1 MRKLILII
9 FISFMWGTP
18 KTTVKAYSEVP
29 IKSFF
34 ITCKGTLDVS
44 SGSWKNDTENFHQD
58 IKINFYNPKNQNH
71 NLSEMIM
78 SYEIVTSSELMS
90 RPHEIAQLVYDI
102 NSELDKEF
110 IEKFL
115 SYGGGLIDNNS
126 QDGIIKITGGSE
138 NLKNYNPEFWLS
150 KYSEILNL
158 NVGTLSINIVVEG
171 KNKFYFTA
179 RANCNQNQELL
190 SYLKK
195 RKNSSG
201 QTFKDILGKYLGK

>member
-9 FISFMWGTP
+9 FISLMWGTP

-44 SGSWKNDTENFHQD
+44 SGSWKNDTENFYQD

>member
-9 FISFMWGTP
+9 FISLIWSTP

-44 SGSWKNDTENFHQD
+44 SGSWKNDTENFYQD
-58 IKINFYNPKNQNH
+58 IKINFYNQKNQNH
-71 NLSEMIM
+71 NVSDMIM
-78 SYEIVTSSELMS
+78 SYEIVTSSDFMS
-90 RPHEIAQLVYDI
+90 RPHEIAQFLYDI
-102 NSELDKEF
+102 YSELDNEF
-110 IEKFL
+110 IETFL

-158 NVGTLSINIVVEG
+158 NVGTLSINIAVEG

>member
-9 FISFMWGTP
+9 FISLMWGTP

-34 ITCKGTLDVS
+34 ITCKCTLDVS
-44 SGSWKNDTENFHQD
+44 SGSWKNDTENFYQD
-58 IKINFYNPKNQNH
+58 IKINFYNQKNQNH
-71 NLSEMIM
+71 NVSDMIM
-78 SYEIVTSSELMS
+78 SYEIVTSSDFMS
-90 RPHEIAQLVYDI
+90 RPHEIAQFLYDI
-102 NSELDKEF
+102 YSELDNKF
-110 IEKFL
+110 IETFL

-158 NVGTLSINIVVEG
+158 NVGTLSINIAVEG